1 MKYFVLLL
9 TRVKLIVNI
18 EWGMIFKF
26 ADSISVG
33 MELQTISPKLSLINP
48 DLLKQSHSNTLY
60 SSLANKCSLKVVLAC
75 LAILSICKS
84 KASGR
89 RSMVIGNFGL
99 GLDLQKVSHHIS
111 QVSKFSSHNDLFI
124 YIIKIRWYECELCY
138 KFTPKH
144 IWWRCLY
151 DLFLLVIYQLLT
163 ILYGCKE
170 PVMWP

>member
-1 MKYFVLLL
+1 MQIMKYFVLLL

-18 EWGMIFKF
+18 EWEMIFKF

-60 SSLANKCSLKVVLAC
+60 SSLANKCSLKVVLSF

-99 GLDLQKVSHHIS
+99 GLDLQRCHAIFLKFQNFLLIIILSFIS
-111 QVSKFSSHNDLFI
+111 SKFVDTNVNHVMNSSPNIYDEQTVTSSPKTSRYRDFFSLF
-124 YIIKIRWYECELCY
+124 
-138 KFTPKH
+138 
-144 IWWRCLY
+144 
-151 DLFLLVIYQLLT
+151 
-163 ILYGCKE
+163 
-170 PVMWP
+170 

>member
-1 MKYFVLLL
+1 MLFLNHFLAFKLLRVCIQIMKYFELLL
-9 TRVKLIVNI
+9 SRMKLIVNI

-60 SSLANKCSLKVVLAC
+60 SSLANKCSLEVFLAC

-84 KASGR
+84 KDSGR

-99 GLDLQKVSHHIS
+99 GLDLKGVTPYFRSFKNFF
-111 QVSKFSSHNDLFI
+111 SK
-124 YIIKIRWYECELCY
+124 
-138 KFTPKH
+138 
-144 IWWRCLY
+144 
-151 DLFLLVIYQLLT
+151 
-163 ILYGCKE
+163 
-170 PVMWP
+170 

>member
-18 EWGMIFKF
+18 EWEMIFKF

-111 QVSKFSSHNDLFI
+111 QVSKFSSHNDLIFI
-124 YIIKIRWYECELCY
+124 SS
-138 KFTPKH
+138 KFVDTNVN
-144 IWWRCLY
+144 Y
-151 DLFLLVIYQLLT
+151 VINSPPNISDEGVCVTYFF
-163 ILYGCKE
+163 
-170 PVMWP
+170 